1 MAFLK
6 FFDSNSCH
14 SSDGFKVYNL
24 PIWCKYWW
32 RCSARAS
39 FHVTRSPLVV
49 TRFTDVAPENKA
61 SLVTSTTLNMYI
73 GKQTFRQKFVK
84 LWYMI
89 CEQDPS
95 VETKAPKTN
104 KMIIIRALQMHC
116 QMNLGDVKCWCSCFG
131 SLVSVLGPRPICKWY
146 HKK

>member
-49 TRFTDVAPENKA
+49 TRFADVAPENKA
-61 SLVTSTTLNMYI
+61 TLVTSTTLKMYL
-73 GKQTFRQKFVK
+73 GKQTFRINFVK
-84 LWYMI
+84 LL
-89 CEQDPS
+89 CL
-95 VETKAPKTN
+95 KN
-104 KMIIIRALQMHC
+104 KNCRKSYSLLINRFLTGGTWTIKGSLERAL
-116 QMNLGDVKCWCSCFG
+116 GSSEVTIVKQYYSFG
-131 SLVSVLGPRPICKWY
+131 CAKYIKGLQRPF
-146 HKK
+146 